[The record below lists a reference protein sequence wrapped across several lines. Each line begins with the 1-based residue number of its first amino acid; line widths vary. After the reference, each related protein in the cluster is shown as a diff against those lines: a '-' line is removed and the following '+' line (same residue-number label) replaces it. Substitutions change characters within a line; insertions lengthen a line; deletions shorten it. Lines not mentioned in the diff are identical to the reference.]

1 MLKIGVI
8 GAGSLGTALSQI
20 LAVNGNHVDLYVR
33 RKLIS
38 LEINKSHYNSDYYP
52 NVKLN
57 DKIIATSNLN
67 TLSKC
72 DLIFLCIPSSEI
84 RVIMDK
90 LIKLDS
96 KNFIIVSTIKGIEKS
111 SIKRMSEI
119 IREYTGKYPVVL
131 SRPNIAKEI
140 ILNLPT
146 ITTIASEDNYA
157 IDLTEK
163 ALSSKEFKVQKN
175 NDIVGTELCGIIKN
189 ILAISLGICEGLGVN
204 NNAKF
209 AILNKGFNETKNI
222 IEILGGNRETVDD
235 YCGFGDIVTA
245 STLTVSRNH
254 TLGVFYGQKIVVDE
268 KSSRI
273 VFEGKN
279 AVEVI
284 SSLCL
289 KNNIESIIVDFVYNA
304 LIKKMNPEKAFQ
316 MLWDEID

>member
-38 LEINKSHYNSDYYP
+38 LEINRSHYNSDYYP

>member
-84 RVIMDK
+84 RIIMDK

-119 IREYTGKYPVVL
+119 IMEYTGKYPVVL
-131 SRPNIAKEI
+131 SGPNIAKEI

-175 NDIVGTELCGIIKN
+175 NDIVWTELCGIIKN

-279 AVEVI
+279 AVEVM
-284 SSLCL
+284 
-289 KNNIESIIVDFVYNA
+289 SIWW
-304 LIKKMNPEKAFQ
+304 L
-316 MLWDEID
+316 